1 MEISDIASQAMSMN
15 AAKLQQ
21 SAGIAVMKQQQKMD
35 ASLINMIDKAIASAP
50 LPPGVG
56 GNVDKLA

>member
-1 MEISDIASQAMSMN
+1 MEITDIAAQAMSMN

-21 SAGIAVMKQQQKMD
+21 GAGIAVMKQQQRMD
-35 ASLINMIDKAIASAP
+35 ASLVAMIDQAVQSAP

-56 GNVDKLA
+56 GQVDKFA

>member
-1 MEISDIASQAMSMN
+1 MEISDIAAQAMSMN

-50 LPPGVG
+50 APEGMG
-56 GNVDKLA
+56 TQVDKYA